1 MHVHVADVVTS
12 HGEPFPAHPAHVPHF
27 LQVDAVFVA
36 FQPSDRG
43 EGGVT
48 QIALQV
54 LPLAQLHA

>member
-1 MHVHVADVVTS
+1 MHVHVANVVTS
-12 HGEPFPAHPAHVPHF
+12 HGEPFSAHPAHMPHF
-27 LQVDAVFVA
+27 LQVDTVLVT